1 MNNNDSERQI
11 EIQIRHKHQTT
22 TTATER
28 VVRRLLIDEL
38 SHTTTVL
45 LLTAV
50 AANRFSYY

>member
-11 EIQIRHKHQTT
+11 EIQIRHKHQRT

-28 VVRRLLIDEL
+28 VVRRLLNDEL
-38 SHTTTVL
+38 SHTTTEL